1 MRVPPGQQLPP
12 NASVVYLDYAATTP
26 VAPEVAAR
34 MAECLTREGTFGNP
48 GSAGHVYGEA
58 ASASVEAARAQVAAA
73 AGAHAADVVFTSGAT
88 EANNLAIFGTAQYH
102 RDSGRHIV
110 TARTEHKSVL
120 DPCRELERRGWS
132 VTYLKPDADGVL
144 DPARVAG
151 AVRPETVLVSVMH
164 VNNETGVIQ
173 DVGAIAQ
180 LCARSGHARMH
191 VDAAQSVGKCRVDF
205 AEFGIDLM
213 SVSAHKVYGPKG
225 AGALLV
231 SRRRGAH
238 LTPILY
244 GGGQEGSLRSGTVAT
259 HQAVGM
265 GAAFELASA
274 MFGTERERV
283 AALAERLWRRLRE
296 IGGVMLNGA
305 GAARVPHVLNVS
317 FEGVEGE
324 SLLAAVQPHLAV
336 STGSACMSAT
346 QEPSYVLRALG
357 RDDRLAES
365 SLRFSLGRFTSE
377 ADIDTAATV
386 VTRAVERLRRIA
398 GT

>member
-1 MRVPPGQQLPP
+1 MS
-12 NASVVYLDYAATTP
+12 ASGVYLDYAATTP
-26 VAPEVAAR
+26 VAAEVAAR

-48 GSAGHVYGEA
+48 GSASHAYGEA
-58 ASASVEAARAQVAAA
+58 ASAAVEAARAQVAAA
-73 AGAHAADVVFTSGAT
+73 VGAQAADVVFTSGAT
-88 EANNLAIFGTAQYH
+88 EANNLAIFGTAQYY
-102 RDSGRHIV
+102 RDLGRHIV

-120 DPCRELERRGWS
+120 DPCKELERRGWS
-132 VTYLKPDADGVL
+132 VTYLVPDADGVL
-144 DPARVAG
+144 DPVCVAA
-151 AVRPETVLVSVMH
+151 AVRPDTVLVSIMH

-173 DVGAIAQ
+173 DVGAIAE
-180 LCARSGHARMH
+180 LCARSGQARIH
-191 VDAAQSVGKCRVDF
+191 VDAAQSVGKCGVDF
-205 AEFGIDLM
+205 SALGVDLM
-213 SVSAHKVYGPKG
+213 SVSAHKAYGPKG

-231 SRRRGAH
+231 SRRRGAQ

-274 MFGTERERV
+274 MSMPEHERI
-283 AALAERLWRRLRE
+283 AALGERLWQRLCE
-296 IGGVMLNGA
+296 MGGVILNGA
-305 GAARVPHVLNVS
+305 RAARVPHVLNVS

-324 SLLAAVQPHLAV
+324 SLLAAVQPHVAL

-357 RDDRLAES
+357 RDDRFAES

-377 ADIDTAATV
+377 ADIDAAGTV
-386 VTRAVERLRRIA
+386 VTRAVERLRQIA

>member
-1 MRVPPGQQLPP
+1 MS
-12 NASVVYLDYAATTP
+12 ASGVYLDYAATTP
-26 VAPEVAAR
+26 VAAEVAAR

-48 GSAGHVYGEA
+48 GSASHAYGEA

-73 AGAHAADVVFTSGAT
+73 VGARADDVVFTSGAT
-88 EANNLAIFGTAQYH
+88 EANNLAIFGTAQYY
-102 RDSGRHIV
+102 RDLGRHIV

-120 DPCRELERRGWS
+120 DPCKELERRGWS
-132 VTYLKPDADGVL
+132 VTYLVPDADGVL
-144 DPARVAG
+144 DPVCVAA
-151 AVRPETVLVSVMH
+151 AVRPDTVLVSIMH

-173 DVGAIAQ
+173 DVGAIAE
-180 LCARSGHARMH
+180 LCARSGQARIH
-191 VDAAQSVGKCRVDF
+191 VDAAQSVGKCGVDF
-205 AEFGIDLM
+205 SALGVDLM
-213 SVSAHKVYGPKG
+213 SVSAHKAYGPKG

-231 SRRRGAH
+231 SRRRGAQ

-274 MFGTERERV
+274 MSMPEHERI
-283 AALAERLWRRLRE
+283 AALGERLWQRLCE
-296 IGGVMLNGA
+296 MGGVILNGA
-305 GAARVPHVLNVS
+305 RAARVPHVLNVS

-324 SLLAAVQPHLAV
+324 SLLAAVQPHVAL

-377 ADIDTAATV
+377 ADIDAAGTV
-386 VTRAVERLRRIA
+386 VTRAVERLRQIA

>member
-1 MRVPPGQQLPP
+1 MS
-12 NASVVYLDYAATTP
+12 ASVVYLDYAATTP

-34 MAECLTREGTFGNP
+34 MAECLTRAGTFGNP
-48 GSAGHVYGEA
+48 GSASHVYGET

-73 AGAHAADVVFTSGAT
+73 VGAQAADVVFTSGAT
-88 EANNLAIFGTAQYH
+88 EANNLAIFGTAQYY

-120 DPCRELERRGWS
+120 DPCKELERRGWS
-132 VTYLKPDADGVL
+132 VTYLKPDADGIL
-144 DPARVAG
+144 EPERVAA
-151 AVRPETVLVSVMH
+151 AVRPDTVLVSVMH

-173 DVGAIAQ
+173 DVGAIAE
-180 LCARSGHARMH
+180 LCARSGQARVH
-191 VDAAQSVGKCRVDF
+191 VDAAQSVGKCGVDF
-205 AEFGIDLM
+205 AALGVDLM

-231 SRRRGAH
+231 SRRRGTH

-265 GAAFELASA
+265 GTAFELASA
-274 MFGTERERV
+274 MPNLEHERI
-283 AALAERLWRRLRE
+283 AALGERLWQRLRE
-296 IGGVMLNGA
+296 MGGVIRNGER
-305 GAARVPHVLNVS
+305 AARVPHVLNVS
-317 FEGVEGE
+317 FAGVEGE

-336 STGSACMSAT
+336 STGSACTSAT

-365 SLRFSLGRFTSE
+365 SLRFSFGRFTSE
-377 ADIDTAATV
+377 ADIDTAGTV
-386 VTRAVERLRRIA
+386 VTRAVERLRQIA

>member
-1 MRVPPGQQLPP
+1 MS
-12 NASVVYLDYAATTP
+12 ASVVYLDYAATTP

-34 MAECLTREGTFGNP
+34 MAECLTRAGTFGNP
-48 GSAGHVYGEA
+48 GSASHVYGET

-73 AGAHAADVVFTSGAT
+73 VGAQAGDVVFTSGAT
-88 EANNLAIFGTAQYH
+88 EANNLAIFGTAQYY

-120 DPCRELERRGWS
+120 DPCKELERRGWS
-132 VTYLKPDADGVL
+132 VTYLVPDADGVL
-144 DPARVAG
+144 EPERVAA

-173 DVGAIAQ
+173 DVGAIAE
-180 LCARSGHARMH
+180 LCARSGQARVH
-191 VDAAQSVGKCRVDF
+191 VDAAQSVGKCGVDF
-205 AEFGIDLM
+205 AALGVDLM
-213 SVSAHKVYGPKG
+213 SVSAHKAYGPKG

-231 SRRRGAH
+231 SRRRGTH

-265 GAAFELASA
+265 GTAFELASA
-274 MFGTERERV
+274 MPMPERERI
-283 AALAERLWRRLRE
+283 AALGERLWQRLRE
-296 IGGVMLNGA
+296 IGGVIRNGER
-305 GAARVPHVLNVS
+305 AARVPHVLNVS
-317 FEGVEGE
+317 FAGVEGE

-336 STGSACMSAT
+336 STGSACTSAT

-365 SLRFSLGRFTSE
+365 SLRFSFGRFTSE
-377 ADIDTAATV
+377 ADIDTAGTV
-386 VTRAVERLRRIA
+386 VTRAVERLRQIA

>member
-1 MRVPPGQQLPP
+1 MS
-12 NASVVYLDYAATTP
+12 ASVVYLDYAATTP

-34 MAECLTREGTFGNP
+34 MAECLTRAGTFGNP
-48 GSAGHVYGEA
+48 GSASHAYGEA

-73 AGAHAADVVFTSGAT
+73 VGAQAADVVFTSGAT
-88 EANNLAIFGTAQYH
+88 EANNLAIFGTAQYY
-102 RDSGRHIV
+102 RDLGRHIV

-120 DPCRELERRGWS
+120 DPCKELERRGWS
-132 VTYLKPDADGVL
+132 VTYLVPDADGVL
-144 DPARVAG
+144 DPARVAA
-151 AVRPETVLVSVMH
+151 AVRPDTVLVSVMH

-173 DVGAIAQ
+173 DVGAIAE
-180 LCARSGHARMH
+180 LCARSGQARLH
-191 VDAAQSVGKCRVDF
+191 VDAAQSVGKCGVDF
-205 AEFGIDLM
+205 AALGVDLL
-213 SVSAHKVYGPKG
+213 SVSAHKAYGPKG

-274 MFGTERERV
+274 MPGAEHERI
-283 AALAERLWRRLRE
+283 AALGERLWSRLRE
-296 IGGVMLNGA
+296 AGGVIRNGDR
-305 GAARVPHVLNVS
+305 AARVPHVLNVS

-336 STGSACMSAT
+336 STGSACTSAT

-377 ADIDTAATV
+377 ADIDTAGTV
-386 VTRAVERLRRIA
+386 VTRAVERLRQIA